1 MSHGLSKSPT
11 RPKTPAIA
19 ALLLV
24 ALIVCAGCGQAGS
37 PSQQGMSSVF
47 AFPSDLTL
55 YPNAKTPEGAPPG
68 TITSLTTTDPVKN
81 VMAFYEDQSKN
92 GGWQKVSSE
101 SMGNAA
107 KVTIKK
113 DNRTVLLLLNSNGT
127 ETVVDITLP

>member
-1 MSHGLSKSPT
+1 
-11 RPKTPAIA
+11 
-19 ALLLV
+19 LLLV
-24 ALIVCAGCGQAGS
+24 ALIVCAGCGQAGG
-37 PSQQGMSSVF
+37 PSQQDTSSVV

-68 TITSLTTTDPVKN
+68 KITNLITTDPVKK

-92 GGWQKVSSE
+92 GGWEKVSSD

-113 DNRTVLLLLNSNGT
+113 DNRRVLLLLNSNGA
-127 ETVVDITLP
+127 ETVVDISLP